1 VKFIKGLLIFT
12 LLSVLLVGCS
22 SNSQS
27 TSANASNQSS
37 SNSAKQTGNKKIAV
51 LLYSHAFQFMV
62 ALDKGIKDE
71 AAKKG
76 IDVTVLDGQ
85 SNSQTQLNQIQDSI
99 AKKVNL
105 IILDP
110 ANSAELVPG
119 VQKANAA
126 GIPVITVDGVVQGAN
141 IVSSIAFNNEEAGKI
156 AAKYIT
162 DTLGKGTALELT
174 GAPGEYHAILRGGG
188 FDKGIALDSGFKVQ
202 TKNADWDAQK
212 SQSITAD
219 SLTANPA
226 INAIF
231 THNDDMQRGVL
242 SGLRQVGKFVPAG
255 QKGHI
260 MLVAVDGTPDA
271 LTRIKNGQQDATVN
285 QDPFVMGSLA
295 VDTAADYLAGKQVP
309 KQQLTPPSLVTKDNV
324 NDPNLWGNKF
334 KGN

>member
-1 VKFIKGLLIFT
+1 MKFIKGVLLFA
-12 LLSVLLVGCS
+12 LLFILLVGCS

-27 TSANASNQSS
+27 TSANVSNKSTSDQPG
-37 SNSAKQTGNKKIAV
+37 KKKIAV
-51 LLYSHAFQFMV
+51 LLYSHTFQFMV
-62 ALDKGIKDE
+62 ALDQGIRNE
-71 AAKKG
+71 AAKQG
-76 IDVTVLDGQ
+76 VDVTVLDGQ

-99 AKKVNL
+99 AKKVDL

-110 ANSAELVPG
+110 ANSDEIAPG
-119 VQKANAA
+119 VQKAKAA
-126 GIPVITVDGVVQGAN
+126 GIPVITVDGVVSKGAN
-141 IVSSIAFNNEEAGKI
+141 VVSSIAFNNEEAGKM

-188 FDKGIALDSGFKVQ
+188 FDKGLALDSGFKVQ

-212 SQSITAD
+212 SKSITAD

-226 INAIF
+226 IKAIF

-255 QKGHI
+255 KKGHI
-260 MLVAVDGTPDA
+260 TLVAVDGTPDA
-271 LTRIKNGQQDATVN
+271 LNRIRSGEQDATVN

-295 VDTAADYLAGKQVP
+295 VDTAVNYLAGKQVP
-309 KQQLTPPSLVTKDNV
+309 KQQFTPPALVTKKNV
-324 NDPNLWGNKF
+324 SDPNLWGNKF

>member
-1 VKFIKGLLIFT
+1 MRFIKGT
-12 LLSVLLVGCS
+12 LLFAMLFILLVGCS

-27 TSANASNQSS
+27 TSANAANQSTN
-37 SNSAKQTGNKKIAV
+37 NSVKQTGKKKIAV

-62 ALDKGIKDE
+62 ALDQGIRDE
-71 AAKKG
+71 ATKKG

-85 SNSQTQLNQIQDSI
+85 SDSQTQLNQIQDSI
-99 AKKVNL
+99 AQKVNL

-110 ANSAELVPG
+110 ANSAELAPG
-119 VQKANAA
+119 VQKAKAA
-126 GIPVITVDGVVQGAN
+126 GIPVITIDGVVQGAN
-141 IVSSIAFNNEEAGKI
+141 VVSSIAFNNEEAGKM

-174 GAPGEYHAILRGGG
+174 GSPGEYHAILRGRG
-188 FDKGIALDSGFKVQ
+188 FDNGLALDPGFKVQ
-202 TKNADWDAQK
+202 TKNADFDAQK
-212 SQSITAD
+212 SQVITAD
-219 SLTANPA
+219 SLTADPN

-260 MLVAVDGTPDA
+260 TLVGVDGTPDA
-271 LTRIKNGQQDATVN
+271 MQRIKNGQEDATVV
-285 QDPFVMGSLA
+285 QDPFVMGALA
-295 VDTAADYLAGKQVP
+295 VDTAVDYFNGKQVP
-309 KQQLTPPSLVTKDNV
+309 KQQYTTPTLVTKANV